1 LPARDAGALALLCTN
16 RPTVTQDAVAT
27 VAELL
32 ALDGSGIIVFREDID
47 IPAER
52 FESAFIIEVLDR
64 PGIAARCGEFL
75 GIDSDQLASVAD
87 GLRSRIGTM
96 HVPVP
101 GLPGGPL
108 LAVGE
113 AFQSQD
119 RPIFLE
125 IAEEGGA
132 FGVLFAI
139 VTALGGDWAG
149 CQLDLQCYGL
159 VDRL

>member
-1 LPARDAGALALLCTN
+1 
-16 RPTVTQDAVAT
+16 
-27 VAELL
+27 LL
-32 ALDGSGIIVFREDID
+32 ALDGSAIIVFSDDLD

-75 GIDSDQLASVAD
+75 GIDRDQLASVAD

-101 GLPGGPL
+101 GLSGGPL
-108 LAVGE
+108 IAVGE
-113 AFQSQD
+113 AFQAQD
-119 RPIFLE
+119 RSIFLE

-132 FGVLFAI
+132 LGVLFAI
-139 VTALGGDWAG
+139 VTALGGDWAE
-149 CQLDLQCYGL
+149 CQVDPQCYGL